1 MLQKMVTE
9 LAEGK
14 SEVDLAHLVMD
25 IEGCY
30 PSMPKAVI
38 RVAMRDV
45 LNQIKSG
52 LTRCK
57 RRQAAV
63 AVPKRSSKIACLR
76 HVNCEDCLDDLCAW
90 CVGGEPTGGR
100 CMMNLPG
107 SCPLPRHYHASGMMP
122 EARLPPHVRVGTQTR
137 ANSRPTAIFLK
148 PSQLRCPVR

>member
-45 LNQIKSG
+45 LNQIKSE
-52 LTRCK
+52 LTRCNGD
-57 RRQAAV
+57 RLQLPSPSVQA
-63 AVPKRSSKIACLR
+63 K
-76 HVNCEDCLDDLCAW
+76 
-90 CVGGEPTGGR
+90 
-100 CMMNLPG
+100 
-107 SCPLPRHYHASGMMP
+107 
-122 EARLPPHVRVGTQTR
+122 
-137 ANSRPTAIFLK
+137 
-148 PSQLRCPVR
+148 